1 MALLYRY
8 ACVHGHGDR
17 HADALGFV
25 GDGRYPND
33 GGRAL
38 QRLWDHRH
46 IEWREIR
53 GCPGRYTTT
62 RAGGDVLRH
71 TSAARL
77 LDELSTPFSSTSFE
91 PQNKDP
97 CSISRFHNGGGGL
110 VTYIKA
116 CTKGLTSRQ
125 VFVHTLNTESG
136 LIRKVSRSAVRGH
149 DMRRRVCYE

>member
-8 ACVHGHGDR
+8 VRAHGHGDR

-38 QRLWDHRH
+38 QRLWAHH

-62 RAGGDVLRH
+62 RASGDVVRH
-71 TSAARL
+71 TSAAKL
-77 LDELSTPFSSTSFE
+77 LDDLSTPFSSIFFE
-91 PQNKDP
+91 PENKDP
-97 CSISRFHNGGGGL
+97 CSISRCHNGGGGL

-125 VFVHTLNTESG
+125 VYVHTLNTESG
-136 LIRKVSRSAVRGH
+136 LIRKVSCRAVQDH
-149 DMRRRVCYE
+149 DIRRRIHCE